1 MKNNIKKLVEEYYSK
16 FMDNILDTN
25 ELDTIV
31 PDTDVIK
38 DFA

>member
-31 PDTDVIK
+31 PDTDVVK
-38 DFA
+38 DFV